1 MMKLSIILPCYNVS
15 KYISRCLDTILAIGL
30 SKDEYEILCVDDCS
44 TDNTPDIIRDYQ
56 KRYPNLRLIQHTEN
70 KACGGARNTG
80 LYAANGEYVWYIDP
94 DDMVYPQMVT
104 DVLNQCLLGK
114 LDVICFN
121 YEDIDEE
128 EHILEQ
134 PKVFKD
140 TETQNGVIFAN
151 ATFGD
156 SILYHIGYVVRF
168 FYRREFLLENRI
180 LFPENTGW
188 QDTVYMPQAIL
199 LAKRVKGSSALI
211 YRYWHHDTSV
221 CGSFVIG
228 YSANK
233 IYQWSFN
240 AGVNLYDFSQ
250 KLKDIDTHYS
260 FLFENFAK
268 DYYINR
274 FWLFLCKTSFVERNK
289 FYQIIAENNL
299 PIEYVRRQFSKLSQV
314 LLFPLVGRIVAECMA
329 IVYKFKTK
337 IIK

>member
-56 KRYPNLRLIQHTEN
+56 KQYPNLRLIQHTEN

-80 LYAANGEYVWYIDP
+80 LYAAKGEYIWYIDP
-94 DDMVYPQMVT
+94 DDMIYPQMVM
-104 DVLNQCLLGK
+104 DVLNQCFLEK

-140 TETQNGVIFAN
+140 TEVQSGVAFAN
-151 ATFGD
+151 NTFGD
-156 SILYHIGYVVRF
+156 GILYHIGYVVRF
-168 FYRREFLLENRI
+168 FYKREFLLKNHI
-180 LFPENTGW
+180 LFPENTCW

-199 LAKRVKGSSALI
+199 LAERVKGSSALI
-211 YRYWHHDTSV
+211 YRYWHHETSV
-221 CGSFVIG
+221 CGSFAIG
-228 YSANK
+228 YSARK
-233 IYQWSFN
+233 IHQWSFN
-240 AGVNLYDFSQ
+240 AGANLFDFSQ
-250 KLKDIDTHYS
+250 YLKDIDEHYS
-260 FLFENFAK
+260 ILFENFAK
-268 DYYINR
+268 DYYVNR
-274 FWLFLCKTSFVERNK
+274 FWLFLCRTSFAERNN
-289 FYQIIAENNL
+289 FYRAIRENSIQIKHVKTQLSNL
-299 PIEYVRRQFSKLSQV
+299 SSI
-314 LLFPLVGRIVAECMA
+314 LLFPYVGRVLAECMA